1 MRERHCRAC
10 PAVKS
15 GRRANESVRVLTQME
30 ALALT
35 LAIELPV
42 LAVCARLARW
52 PLRRVLVVGALA
64 SCLTHPLAWWA
75 ALSMPGTVPVSEF
88 EIGLLAIEVL
98 VTLAEALL
106 FLVLLRVG
114 WVRALGVSVLANG
127 ASALAGWWL

>member
-1 MRERHCRAC
+1 MRVRHCRDC
-10 PAVKS
+10 LAVQI
-15 GRRANESVRVLTQME
+15 GGRANESVRMLTQME

-42 LAVCARLARW
+42 LAVCARVARW

-88 EIGLLAIEVL
+88 ETGLLAIEVL
-98 VTLAEALL
+98 VTLVEAFL
-106 FLVLLRVG
+106 FALLLRVG
-114 WVRALGVSVLANG
+114 WLRALGASVLANG